1 MVQYESS
8 VKYMPFSQERV
19 YGKLSDPTRLNNLHD
34 RWKAMKDKL
43 QNQVETL
50 SLDRDSITVRIQGF
64 DLTLRIVERDPN
76 KCIKFEGVNTPVPLK
91 MWIQILP
98 HETDEQAKMKLTIRA
113 EVNVFMKSVMKKP
126 LQEGVE
132 KLANLLAVMP
142 Y

>member
-8 VKYMPFSQERV
+8 VKYVPFSQERI
-19 YGKLSDPTRLNNLHD
+19 YGKLSDPTRLNDLHD
-34 RWKAMKDKL
+34 RWKTMKDKL
-43 QNQVETL
+43 QDQVEAL
-50 SLDRDSITVRIQGF
+50 SFDRDSITMKVQGF

-98 HETDEQAKMKLTIRA
+98 HKTDAQAKMKLTIRA
-113 EVNVFMKSVMKKP
+113 EVNVFMKSVVKKP

-132 KLANLLAVMP
+132 KLADLLAVMP